1 VSAIP
6 RVTKDMAD
14 KRGLFLTLEGAEGV
28 GKSTNIGFITA
39 HLEENGIEYIL
50 SREPGGTL
58 IAEEIRELLLAV
70 HDEPMSEL
78 SELLLVFAARAQH
91 IEAQIEPALAAGKW
105 VVCDR
110 FTDATFAYQG
120 YGRGLSL
127 EKIEQLQAMV
137 QGTLRPDLTI
147 ILDLDPSVGMK
158 RASNRGELDRIEQE
172 QQSFFHR
179 VRQGYLDIAKAEP
192 ERCLVIDASKPLEQV
207 KLDLLKALKQ
217 GLAKFA

>member
-1 VSAIP
+1 
-6 RVTKDMAD
+6 MAD
-14 KRGLFLTLEGAEGV
+14 KRGLFLTLEGSEGV

-50 SREPGGTL
+50 TREPGGTL

-70 HDEPMSEL
+70 HDESMSEL
-78 SELLLVFAARAQH
+78 SELLLIFAARAQH
-91 IEAQIEPALAAGKW
+91 LEAKIEPALAAGKW

-120 YGRGLSL
+120 YGRRLSI
-127 EKIEQLQAMV
+127 EKIEQLQTMV

-147 ILDLDPSVGMK
+147 ILDLDPSVGME

-192 ERCLVIDASKPLEQV
+192 ERCVVIDASKPLEQV
-207 KLDLLKALKQ
+207 KLDLLKVLKQ
-217 GLAKFA
+217 GLTKFA

>member
-1 VSAIP
+1 
-6 RVTKDMAD
+6 MAD

-105 VVCDR
+105 VICDR

-147 ILDLDPSVGMK
+147 ILDLDPSIGME

>member
-1 VSAIP
+1 
-6 RVTKDMAD
+6 MAD
-14 KRGLFLTLEGAEGV
+14 KRGLFLTLEGTEGV

-50 SREPGGTL
+50 TREPGGTL

-91 IEAQIEPALAAGKW
+91 LEAQIEPALAAGKW

-147 ILDLDPSVGMK
+147 ILDLDPSVGME

>member
-1 VSAIP
+1 
-6 RVTKDMAD
+6 MAD

-127 EKIEQLQAMV
+127 KKIEQLQTMV

-147 ILDLDPSVGMK
+147 ILDLDPSIGME

>member
-1 VSAIP
+1 
-6 RVTKDMAD
+6 MAD
-14 KRGLFLTLEGAEGV
+14 KRGLFLTLEGSEGV

-50 SREPGGTL
+50 TREPGGTL

-70 HDEPMSEL
+70 HDESMSEL
-78 SELLLVFAARAQH
+78 SELLLIFAARAQH
-91 IEAQIEPALAAGKW
+91 LEAKIEPALAAGKW

-120 YGRGLSL
+120 YGRRLSI
-127 EKIEQLQAMV
+127 EKIEQLQTMV

-147 ILDLDPSVGMK
+147 ILDLDPSVGME

-192 ERCLVIDASKPLEQV
+192 ERCVVIDASKPLEQV
-207 KLDLLKALKQ
+207 KLDLLKVLKQ

>member
-1 VSAIP
+1 
-6 RVTKDMAD
+6 
-14 KRGLFLTLEGAEGV
+14 
-28 GKSTNIGFITA
+28 
-39 HLEENGIEYIL
+39 
-50 SREPGGTL
+50 
-58 IAEEIRELLLAV
+58 
-70 HDEPMSEL
+70 
-78 SELLLVFAARAQH
+78 
-91 IEAQIEPALAAGKW
+91 
-105 VVCDR
+105 
-110 FTDATFAYQG
+110 
-120 YGRGLSL
+120 
-127 EKIEQLQAMV
+127 MV

-147 ILDLDPSVGMK
+147 ILDLDPSVGME

>member
-1 VSAIP
+1 
-6 RVTKDMAD
+6 MAD
-14 KRGLFLTLEGAEGV
+14 KRGLFLTLEGTEGV

-50 SREPGGTL
+50 TREPGGTL

-91 IEAQIEPALAAGKW
+91 LEAQIEPALAAGKW

-147 ILDLDPSVGMK
+147 ILDLDPSVGME

-179 VRQGYLDIAKAEP
+179 VRQGYLEIAKAEP